1 MALLGNLRKN
11 SVVLITVIGM
21 ALFAFVISGVFD
33 GKGYT
38 AQEAIGVVNDED
50 LSIEEFR
57 NRVDFLQSSYNMST
71 SNAVNSVWEQTLRTY
86 ILKSQFKLSGVDSGR
101 DHIESILSEN
111 PNFNSD
117 PRFLNDAGIFDID
130 KFIDLVVELKTT
142 NIESYEQWK
151 NQELVFQNQSNEKIY
166 FDLIKSG
173 INFSYKD
180 GEFEYKL
187 QNDIVDIEYVQIPF
201 SSIPDSLITLK
212 KSEVEKY
219 IKSNESDYKVDAS
232 RSINYV
238 LFDEKPSEDDEKNT
252 KKILQSFLSERKEYN
267 DVSKL
272 QETIPSLSTAKN
284 ISEFIN
290 SNSEISF
297 DSIYV
302 PKGSLPTDDANL
314 LFNLNKNQ
322 IYGPYLDGEFFKVS
336 RMLDK
341 KKGGNARASH
351 ILISYKGSQN
361 APSQVSRSKEEARK
375 EARRLQNLVR
385 SNPDSFTS
393 LAFEFSDGP
402 SKTSGGDLGF
412 FQEGQMVKPFSDY
425 VFSNRVGS
433 IGLVESDFGF
443 HVIKI
448 VAKEDLVLLASIALK
463 NIPSDETSDRTFNLA
478 TKFEINLSKNNDISK
493 LAKENNYD
501 LKSVSDVKILD
512 DNLPGLPNQRRLV
525 QWLFSDDAKVNSYKR
540 FDLSSGGYIIAQI
553 SNVVNEG
560 LTSVDNATLTAV
572 PKVRN
577 QKKAEIIIKQNRKIK
592 SLEELA
598 SANNTAIKKALA
610 LNQKSGT
617 VSGAGREPLVVG
629 IAFGTELNNISDLII
644 GENGIYKIKVTKKEK
659 SSDLETYS
667 SYKNQLLSSRS
678 LSQSTL
684 YQSIKESAKV
694 VDNRS
699 TYY

>member
-86 ILKSQFKLSGVDSGR
+86 VLKSQFKLSGVDSGR
-101 DHIESILSEN
+101 DHIESILSQN

-478 TKFEINLSKNNDISK
+478 TKFEINLSKNNDISE

-553 SNVVNEG
+553 SNIVNEG
-560 LTSVDNATLTAV
+560 LISVDNATLTAV

-577 QKKAEIIIKQNRKIK
+577 QKKAEIIINQNRKIK

-678 LSQSTL
+678 LSQSVL
-684 YQSIKESAKV
+684 YQSIKESAEV

>member
-86 ILKSQFKLSGVDSGR
+86 VLKSQFKLSGVDSGR
-101 DHIESILSEN
+101 DHIESILSQN

-201 SSIPDSLITLK
+201 SYIPDSLITLK

-252 KKILQSFLSERKEYN
+252 KEILQSFLSERKEYN

-272 QETIPSLSTAKN
+272 QETIPSLSTVKN

-314 LFNLNKNQ
+314 LFNLNTNQ
-322 IYGPYLDGEFFKVS
+322 IYGPYLDGEFYKVS
-336 RMLDK
+336 RMLNK

-361 APSQVSRSKEEARK
+361 APSQVSRSKDEARR

-448 VAKEDLVLLASIALK
+448 VAKEDLVLLASIAIK
-463 NIPSDETSDRTFNLA
+463 NIPSEETSDRTFNLA
-478 TKFEINLSKNNDISK
+478 TKFEINLSKNNNISE

-525 QWLFSDDAKVNSYKR
+525 QWLFSDDVKLNSYKR

-553 SNVVNEG
+553 SSVVNEG

-577 QKKAEIIIKQNRKIK
+577 QKKAEFIIKQNRKIK

-598 SANNTAIKKALA
+598 SANNTEIKKALA

-617 VSGAGREPLVVG
+617 ISGAGREPLVVG

-684 YQSIKESAKV
+684 YQSIKESAEV

>member
-33 GKGYT
+33 GKVYT

-50 LSIEEFR
+50 LSVEEFR

-86 ILKSQFKLSGVDSGR
+86 VLKSQFKLSGVDSGR

-402 SKTSGGDLGF
+402 SKT
-412 FQEGQMVKPFSDY
+412 
-425 VFSNRVGS
+425 
-433 IGLVESDFGF
+433 
-443 HVIKI
+443 
-448 VAKEDLVLLASIALK
+448 
-463 NIPSDETSDRTFNLA
+463 
-478 TKFEINLSKNNDISK
+478 
-493 LAKENNYD
+493 
-501 LKSVSDVKILD
+501 
-512 DNLPGLPNQRRLV
+512 
-525 QWLFSDDAKVNSYKR
+525 
-540 FDLSSGGYIIAQI
+540 
-553 SNVVNEG
+553 
-560 LTSVDNATLTAV
+560 
-572 PKVRN
+572 
-577 QKKAEIIIKQNRKIK
+577 
-592 SLEELA
+592 
-598 SANNTAIKKALA
+598 
-610 LNQKSGT
+610 
-617 VSGAGREPLVVG
+617 
-629 IAFGTELNNISDLII
+629 
-644 GENGIYKIKVTKKEK
+644 
-659 SSDLETYS
+659 
-667 SYKNQLLSSRS
+667 
-678 LSQSTL
+678 
-684 YQSIKESAKV
+684 
-694 VDNRS
+694 
-699 TYY
+699 

>member
-38 AQEAIGVVNDED
+38 SQEAIGVVNDED

-71 SNAVNSVWEQTLRTY
+71 SSAVNSVWEQTLRTY
-86 ILKSQFKLSGVDSGR
+86 VLKSQFKLSGVDSGR

-238 LFDEKPSEDDEKNT
+238 LFDEKPSEDDENNT

-272 QETIPSLSTAKN
+272 QETIPSLSTTKN

-361 APSQVSRSKEEARK
+361 APSQVSRSKDEARK

-385 SNPDSFTS
+385 SNPDLFTS

-433 IGLVESDFGF
+433 IGLVESNFGF

-448 VAKEDLVLLASIALK
+448 VAKEDLVLLASIAIK
-463 NIPSDETSDRTFNLA
+463 NIPSEETSDRTFNLA
-478 TKFEINLSKNNDISK
+478 TKFEINLSKNNNISE

-553 SNVVNEG
+553 SDVVNEG

-598 SANNTAIKKALA
+598 SANNTEIKKALA

-629 IAFGTELNNISDLII
+629 IAFGTELNNFSDLII
-644 GENGIYKIKVTKKEK
+644 GENGIYKIKVIKKEK
-659 SSDLETYS
+659 SSNLETYS

-678 LSQSTL
+678 ISQSTL
-684 YQSIKESAKV
+684 YQSIKESAEV

-699 TYY
+699 TYF

>member
-478 TKFEINLSKNNDISK
+478 TKFEINLSKNNDISE

-684 YQSIKESAKV
+684 YQSIKESAEV

>member
-86 ILKSQFKLSGVDSGR
+86 VLKSQFKLSGVDSGR
-101 DHIESILSEN
+101 DHIESILSQN

-166 FDLIKSG
+166 FDLVKSG

-252 KKILQSFLSERKEYN
+252 KKILQSFLSEKKEYN

-448 VAKEDLVLLASIALK
+448 VAKEDLVLLASIAIK
-463 NIPSDETSDRTFNLA
+463 NIPSEETSDRTFNLA
-478 TKFEINLSKNNDISK
+478 TKFEINLTKNNNISE

-577 QKKAEIIIKQNRKIK
+577 QKKAEIIINQNRKIK

-678 LSQSTL
+678 LSQSVL
-684 YQSIKESAKV
+684 YQSIKESAEV

>member
-38 AQEAIGVVNDED
+38 SQEAIGVVNDED

-86 ILKSQFKLSGVDSGR
+86 VLKSQFKLSGVDSGR

-238 LFDEKPSEDDEKNT
+238 LFDENPSEDDEKNT
-252 KKILQSFLSERKEYN
+252 KKILQSFLIERKEYN

-290 SNSEISF
+290 SNSEIGF

-361 APSQVSRSKEEARK
+361 APTQVSRSKEEARK

-448 VAKEDLVLLASIALK
+448 VAKEDLVLLASIAIK
-463 NIPSDETSDRTFNLA
+463 NIPSDETTDRTFNLA
-478 TKFEINLSKNNDISK
+478 TKFEINLSKNNDISE

-525 QWLFSDDAKVNSYKR
+525 QWLFSDDVKVNSYKR

-598 SANNTAIKKALA
+598 SANNTVIKKALA

-684 YQSIKESAKV
+684 YQSIKESAEV

>member
-38 AQEAIGVVNDED
+38 AQEPIGVVNNED
-50 LSIEEFR
+50 LSIEDFR
-57 NRVDFLQSSYNMST
+57 NQVDFLQSSYSMST
-71 SNAVNSVWEQTLRTY
+71 FNAVNTVWEQTLRNS
-86 ILKSQFKLSGVDSGR
+86 ILKNQYKLSGVDSGK
-101 DHIESILSEN
+101 DHIEFILSQN
-111 PNFNSD
+111 PSFNSD
-117 PRFLNDAGIFDID
+117 PRFLNDAGIFEID
-130 KFIDLVVELKTT
+130 KFIDLVIELKTT
-142 NIESYEQWK
+142 NFESYEQWK
-151 NQELVFQNQSNEKIY
+151 NQELIFQNQSNEKIY
-166 FDLIKSG
+166 FDLVKSG
-173 INFSYKD
+173 INFSFKD

-201 SSIPDSLITLK
+201 SSIPDSLVKLK
-212 KSEVEKY
+212 KSEVEKF

-238 LFDEKPSEDDEKNT
+238 LFDEKPSEIDENNT
-252 KKILQSFLSERKEYN
+252 KEILQSFLEERKEYN

-272 QETIPSLSTAKN
+272 EETIPSLLTAKN
-284 ISEFIN
+284 ISDFIN
-290 SNSEISF
+290 TNSEIKF

-302 PKGSLPTDDANL
+302 PKGSLPTDHANL
-314 LFNLNKNQ
+314 LFNLNKDQ

-341 KKGGNARASH
+341 KIGGNVRASH
-351 ILISYKGSQN
+351 ILISFKGSQN
-361 APSQVSRSKEEARK
+361 APPQITRSKSQAKQEAL
-375 EARRLQNLVR
+375 RLRNLVR

-402 SKTSGGDLGF
+402 SKSSGGDLGF
-412 FQEGQMVKPFSDY
+412 FQEGQMVKPFNDY

-433 IGLVESDFGF
+433 IGMVESDFGY

-448 VAKEDLVLLASIALK
+448 NAKEDLVMLASIAAK
-463 NIPSDETSDRTFNLA
+463 NIPSEETSDKTFNLA
-478 TKFEINLSKNNDISK
+478 TKFEINLSKNNNITD
-493 LAKENNYD
+493 LAKENNYE
-501 LKSVSDVKILD
+501 LKSVDGIKILD

-525 QWLFSDDAKVNSYKR
+525 QWLFNDEIEIDSYKR
-540 FDLSSGGYIIAQI
+540 FDLSNGGYLIAQV
-553 SNVVNEG
+553 SSLVNEG
-560 LTSVDNATLTAV
+560 LSSVEDATFTAV

-577 QKKAEIIIKQNRKIK
+577 QKKAQMIIKQNSKAL
-592 SLEELA
+592 SLEDLA
-598 SANNTAIKKALA
+598 ENNNVEIKKALA

-617 VSGAGREPLVVG
+617 ISGAGREPLVIGV
-629 IAFGTELNNISDLII
+629 AFGTGLNEISDLII

-659 SSDLETYS
+659 STDLETYL
-667 SYKNQLLSSRS
+667 SYQNQLLSSRS
-678 LSQSTL
+678 LSSSTL
-684 YQSIKESAKV
+684 FQSVKESAEI

>member
-166 FDLIKSG
+166 FDLVKSG

-478 TKFEINLSKNNDISK
+478 TKFEINLSKNNDISE
-493 LAKENNYD
+493 LAEENNYD

-560 LTSVDNATLTAV
+560 LISVDNATLTAV

-684 YQSIKESAKV
+684 YQSIKESAEV

>member
-86 ILKSQFKLSGVDSGR
+86 VLKSQFKLSGVDSGR
-101 DHIESILSEN
+101 DHIESILSQN

-252 KKILQSFLSERKEYN
+252 KKILQSFLSEKKEYN

-478 TKFEINLSKNNDISK
+478 TKFEINLSKNNDISE

-678 LSQSTL
+678 LSQSVL
-684 YQSIKESAKV
+684 YQSIKESAEV

>member
-86 ILKSQFKLSGVDSGR
+86 VLKSQFKLSGVDSGR

-684 YQSIKESAKV
+684 YQSIKESAEV

>member
-86 ILKSQFKLSGVDSGR
+86 VLKSQFKLSGVDSGR

-478 TKFEINLSKNNDISK
+478 TKFEINLSKNNDISE
-493 LAKENNYD
+493 LANENNYD

-684 YQSIKESAKV
+684 YQSIKESAEV

>member
-38 AQEAIGVVNDED
+38 AQEPIGVVNNED
-50 LSIEEFR
+50 LSIEDFR
-57 NRVDFLQSSYNMST
+57 NQVDFLQSSYSMST
-71 SNAVNSVWEQTLRTY
+71 FNAVNTVWEQTLRNS
-86 ILKSQFKLSGVDSGR
+86 ILKNQYKLSGVDSGK
-101 DHIESILSEN
+101 DHIEFILSQN
-111 PNFNSD
+111 PSFNSD
-117 PRFLNDAGIFDID
+117 PRFLNDAGIFEID
-130 KFIDLVVELKTT
+130 KFIDLVIELKTT
-142 NIESYEQWK
+142 NFESYEQWK
-151 NQELVFQNQSNEKIY
+151 NQELIFQNQSNEKIY
-166 FDLIKSG
+166 FDLVKSG
-173 INFSYKD
+173 INFSFKD

-201 SSIPDSLITLK
+201 SSIPDSLVKLK
-212 KSEVEKY
+212 KSEVEKF

-238 LFDEKPSEDDEKNT
+238 LFDEKPSEIDENIT
-252 KKILQSFLSERKEYN
+252 KEILQSFLEERKEYN

-272 QETIPSLSTAKN
+272 EETIPSLLTAKN
-284 ISEFIN
+284 ISDFIN
-290 SNSEISF
+290 TNSEIKF

-302 PKGSLPTDDANL
+302 PKGSLPTDHANL
-314 LFNLNKNQ
+314 LFNLNKDQ

-341 KKGGNARASH
+341 KIGGNVRASH
-351 ILISYKGSQN
+351 ILISFKGSQN
-361 APSQVSRSKEEARK
+361 APPQITRSKSQAKQEAL
-375 EARRLQNLVR
+375 RLRNLVR

-402 SKTSGGDLGF
+402 SKSSGGDLGF
-412 FQEGQMVKPFSDY
+412 FQEGQMVKPFNDY

-433 IGLVESDFGF
+433 IGMVESDFGY

-448 VAKEDLVLLASIALK
+448 NAKEDLVMLASIAAK
-463 NIPSDETSDRTFNLA
+463 NIPSEETSDKTFNLA
-478 TKFEINLSKNNDISK
+478 TKFEINLSKNNNITD
-493 LAKENNYD
+493 LAKENNYE
-501 LKSVSDVKILD
+501 LKSVDGIKILD

-525 QWLFSDDAKVNSYKR
+525 QWLFNDEIEIDSYKR
-540 FDLSSGGYIIAQI
+540 FDLSNGGYLIAQV
-553 SNVVNEG
+553 SSLVNEG
-560 LTSVDNATLTAV
+560 LSSVEDATFTAV

-577 QKKAEIIIKQNRKIK
+577 QKKAQMIIKQNSKAL
-592 SLEELA
+592 SLEDLA
-598 SANNTAIKKALA
+598 ENNNVEIKKALA

-617 VSGAGREPLVVG
+617 ISGAGREPLVIGV
-629 IAFGTELNNISDLII
+629 AFGTGLNEISDLII

-659 SSDLETYS
+659 STDLETYL
-667 SYKNQLLSSRS
+667 SYQNQLLSSRS
-678 LSQSTL
+678 LSSSTL
-684 YQSIKESAKV
+684 FQSVKESAEI

>member
-86 ILKSQFKLSGVDSGR
+86 VLKSQFKLSGVDSGR
-101 DHIESILSEN
+101 DHIESILSQN

-166 FDLIKSG
+166 FDLVKSG

-252 KKILQSFLSERKEYN
+252 KKILQSFLSEKKEYN

-448 VAKEDLVLLASIALK
+448 VAKEDLVLLASIAIK
-463 NIPSDETSDRTFNLA
+463 NIPSEETSDRTFNLA
-478 TKFEINLSKNNDISK
+478 TKFEINLTKNNNISE

-577 QKKAEIIIKQNRKIK
+577 QKKAEIIINQNRKIK

-629 IAFGTELNNISDLII
+629 IAFGTEINNISDLII

-678 LSQSTL
+678 LSQSVL
-684 YQSIKESAKV
+684 YQSIKESAEV

>member
-86 ILKSQFKLSGVDSGR
+86 VLKSQFKLSGVDSGR
-101 DHIESILSEN
+101 DHIESILSQN

-166 FDLIKSG
+166 FDLVKSG

-341 KKGGNARASH
+341 KKGGNVRASH

-478 TKFEINLSKNNDISK
+478 TKFEINLSKNNDISE

-684 YQSIKESAKV
+684 YQSIKESAEV

>member
-38 AQEAIGVVNDED
+38 AQEPIGVVNDED
-50 LSIEEFR
+50 LSIEDFR
-57 NRVDFLQSSYNMST
+57 NQVDFLQSSYSMST
-71 SNAVNSVWEQTLRTY
+71 FNAVNTVWEQTLRNS
-86 ILKSQFKLSGVDSGR
+86 ILKNQYKLSGVDSGK
-101 DHIESILSEN
+101 DHIEFILSQN
-111 PNFNSD
+111 PSFNSD
-117 PRFLNDAGIFDID
+117 PRFLNDAGIFEID
-130 KFIDLVVELKTT
+130 KFIDLVIELKTT
-142 NIESYEQWK
+142 NFESYEQWK
-151 NQELVFQNQSNEKIY
+151 NQELIFQNQSNEKIY
-166 FDLIKSG
+166 FDLVKSG
-173 INFSYKD
+173 INFSFKD

-201 SSIPDSLITLK
+201 SSIPDSLVKLK
-212 KSEVEKY
+212 KSELEKF

-238 LFDEKPSEDDEKNT
+238 LFDEKPSEIDENNT
-252 KKILQSFLSERKEYN
+252 KEILQSFLEEKKEYN

-272 QETIPSLSTAKN
+272 EETIPSLLTAKN
-284 ISEFIN
+284 ISDFIN
-290 SNSEISF
+290 TNSEIKF

-302 PKGSLPTDDANL
+302 PKGSLPTDHANL
-314 LFNLNKNQ
+314 LFNLNKDQ

-341 KKGGNARASH
+341 KIGGNVRASH
-351 ILISYKGSQN
+351 ILISFKGSQN
-361 APSQVSRSKEEARK
+361 APPQITRSKSQAKQEAL
-375 EARRLQNLVR
+375 RLRNLVR

-402 SKTSGGDLGF
+402 SKSSGGDLGF
-412 FQEGQMVKPFSDY
+412 FQEGQMVKPFNDY

-433 IGLVESDFGF
+433 IGMVESDFGY

-448 VAKEDLVLLASIALK
+448 NAKEDLVMLASIAAK
-463 NIPSDETSDRTFNLA
+463 NIPSEETSDKTFNLA
-478 TKFEINLSKNNDISK
+478 TKFEINLSKNNNITD
-493 LAKENNYD
+493 LAKENNYE
-501 LKSVSDVKILD
+501 LKSVDGIKILD

-525 QWLFSDDAKVNSYKR
+525 QWLFNDEIEIDSYKR
-540 FDLSSGGYIIAQI
+540 FDLSNGGYLIAQV
-553 SNVVNEG
+553 SSLVNEG
-560 LTSVDNATLTAV
+560 LSSVEDATFTAV

-577 QKKAEIIIKQNRKIK
+577 QKKAQMIIKQNSKTL
-592 SLEELA
+592 SLEDLA
-598 SANNTAIKKALA
+598 ENNNVEIKKALA

-617 VSGAGREPLVVG
+617 ISGAGREPLVIGV
-629 IAFGTELNNISDLII
+629 AFGTGLNEISDLII

-659 SSDLETYS
+659 STDLETYL
-667 SYKNQLLSSRS
+667 SYQNQLLSSRS
-678 LSQSTL
+678 LSSSTL
-684 YQSIKESAKV
+684 FQSVKESAEI

>member
-38 AQEAIGVVNDED
+38 AQEPIGVVNDED
-50 LSIEEFR
+50 LSIEDFR
-57 NRVDFLQSSYNMST
+57 NQVDFLQSSYSMST
-71 SNAVNSVWEQTLRTY
+71 FNAVNTVWEQTLRNS
-86 ILKSQFKLSGVDSGR
+86 ILKNQYKLSGVDSGK
-101 DHIESILSEN
+101 DHIEFILSQN
-111 PNFNSD
+111 PSFNSD
-117 PRFLNDAGIFDID
+117 PRFLNDAGIFEID
-130 KFIDLVVELKTT
+130 KFIDLVIELKTT
-142 NIESYEQWK
+142 NFESYEQWK
-151 NQELVFQNQSNEKIY
+151 NQELIFQNQSNEKIY
-166 FDLIKSG
+166 FDLVKSG
-173 INFSYKD
+173 INFSFKD

-201 SSIPDSLITLK
+201 SSIPDSLVKLK
-212 KSEVEKY
+212 KSEVEKF

-238 LFDEKPSEDDEKNT
+238 LFDEKPSEIDENNT
-252 KKILQSFLSERKEYN
+252 KKILQSFLEERKEYN

-272 QETIPSLSTAKN
+272 EETIPSLLTAKN
-284 ISEFIN
+284 ISDFIN
-290 SNSEISF
+290 TNSEIKF

-302 PKGSLPTDDANL
+302 PKGSLPTDHANL
-314 LFNLNKNQ
+314 LFNLNKDQ

-341 KKGGNARASH
+341 KIGGNVRASH
-351 ILISYKGSQN
+351 ILISFKGSQN
-361 APSQVSRSKEEARK
+361 APPQITRSKSQAKQEAL
-375 EARRLQNLVR
+375 RLRNLVR

-402 SKTSGGDLGF
+402 SKSSGGDLGF
-412 FQEGQMVKPFSDY
+412 FQEGQMVKPFNDY

-433 IGLVESDFGF
+433 IGMVESDFGY

-448 VAKEDLVLLASIALK
+448 NAKEDLVMLASIAAK
-463 NIPSDETSDRTFNLA
+463 NIPSEETSDKTFNLA
-478 TKFEINLSKNNDISK
+478 TKFEINLSKNNKITD
-493 LAKENNYD
+493 LAKENNYE
-501 LKSVSDVKILD
+501 LKSVDGIKILD

-525 QWLFSDDAKVNSYKR
+525 QWLFNDEIEIDSYKR
-540 FDLSSGGYIIAQI
+540 FDLSNGGYLIAQV
-553 SNVVNEG
+553 SSLVNEG
-560 LTSVDNATLTAV
+560 LSSVEDATFTAV

-577 QKKAEIIIKQNRKIK
+577 QKKAQMIIKQNSKTL
-592 SLEELA
+592 SLEDLA
-598 SANNTAIKKALA
+598 ENNNVEIKKALA

-617 VSGAGREPLVVG
+617 ISGAGREPLVIGV
-629 IAFGTELNNISDLII
+629 AFGTGLNEISDLII

-659 SSDLETYS
+659 STDLETYL
-667 SYKNQLLSSRS
+667 SYQNQLLSSRS
-678 LSQSTL
+678 LSSSTL
-684 YQSIKESAKV
+684 FQSVKESAEI

>member
-38 AQEAIGVVNDED
+38 SQEAIGVVNDED

-86 ILKSQFKLSGVDSGR
+86 VLKSQFKLSGVDSGR

-238 LFDEKPSEDDEKNT
+238 LFDENPSEDDEKNT
-252 KKILQSFLSERKEYN
+252 KKILQSFLIERKEYN

-290 SNSEISF
+290 SNSEIGF

-361 APSQVSRSKEEARK
+361 APTQVSRSKEEARK

-448 VAKEDLVLLASIALK
+448 VAKEDLVLLASIAIK
-463 NIPSDETSDRTFNLA
+463 NIPSDETTDRTFNLA
-478 TKFEINLSKNNDISK
+478 TKFEINLSKNNDISE

-525 QWLFSDDAKVNSYKR
+525 QWLFSDDVKVNSYKR

-598 SANNTAIKKALA
+598 SANNTVIKKALA

-629 IAFGTELNNISDLII
+629 IAFGTEINNISDLII

-684 YQSIKESAKV
+684 YQSIKESAEV

>member
-38 AQEAIGVVNDED
+38 AQEPIGVVNDED
-50 LSIEEFR
+50 LSIEDFR
-57 NRVDFLQSSYNMST
+57 NQVDFLQSSYSMST
-71 SNAVNSVWEQTLRTY
+71 FNAVNTVWEQTLRNS
-86 ILKSQFKLSGVDSGR
+86 ILKNQYKLSGVDSGK
-101 DHIESILSEN
+101 DHIEFILSQN
-111 PNFNSD
+111 PSFNSD
-117 PRFLNDAGIFDID
+117 PRFLNDAGIFEID
-130 KFIDLVVELKTT
+130 KFIDLVIELKTT
-142 NIESYEQWK
+142 NFESYEQWK
-151 NQELVFQNQSNEKIY
+151 NQELIFQNQSNEKIY
-166 FDLIKSG
+166 FDLVKSG
-173 INFSYKD
+173 INFSFKD

-201 SSIPDSLITLK
+201 SSIPDSLVKLK
-212 KSEVEKY
+212 KSEVEKF

-238 LFDEKPSEDDEKNT
+238 LFDEKPSEIDENNT
-252 KKILQSFLSERKEYN
+252 KKILQSFLEERKEYN

-272 QETIPSLSTAKN
+272 EETIPSLLTAKN
-284 ISEFIN
+284 ISDFIN
-290 SNSEISF
+290 TNSEIKF

-302 PKGSLPTDDANL
+302 PKGSLPTDHANL
-314 LFNLNKNQ
+314 LFNLNKDQ

-341 KKGGNARASH
+341 KIGGNVRASH
-351 ILISYKGSQN
+351 ILISFKGSQN
-361 APSQVSRSKEEARK
+361 APPQITRSKSQAKQEAL
-375 EARRLQNLVR
+375 RLRNLVR

-402 SKTSGGDLGF
+402 SKSSGGDLGF
-412 FQEGQMVKPFSDY
+412 FQEGQMVKPFNDY

-433 IGLVESDFGF
+433 IGMVESDFGY

-448 VAKEDLVLLASIALK
+448 NAKEDLVMLASIAAK
-463 NIPSDETSDRTFNLA
+463 NIPSEETSDKTFNLA
-478 TKFEINLSKNNDISK
+478 TKFEINLSKNNNITD
-493 LAKENNYD
+493 LAKENNYE
-501 LKSVSDVKILD
+501 LKSVDGIKILD

-525 QWLFSDDAKVNSYKR
+525 QWLFNDEIEIDSYKR
-540 FDLSSGGYIIAQI
+540 FDLSNGGYLIAQV
-553 SNVVNEG
+553 SSLVNEG
-560 LTSVDNATLTAV
+560 LSSVEDATFTAV

-577 QKKAEIIIKQNRKIK
+577 QKKAQMIIKQNSKTL
-592 SLEELA
+592 SLEDLA
-598 SANNTAIKKALA
+598 ENNNVEIKKALA

-617 VSGAGREPLVVG
+617 ISGAGREPLVIGV
-629 IAFGTELNNISDLII
+629 AFGTGLNEISDLII

-659 SSDLETYS
+659 STDLETYL
-667 SYKNQLLSSRS
+667 SYQNQLLSSRS
-678 LSQSTL
+678 LSSSTL
-684 YQSIKESAKV
+684 FQSVKESAEI

>member
-86 ILKSQFKLSGVDSGR
+86 VLKSQFKLSGVDSGR

-478 TKFEINLSKNNDISK
+478 TKFEINLSKNNDISEI
-493 LAKENNYD
+493 AKENNYD

-525 QWLFSDDAKVNSYKR
+525 QWLFSDEAKVNSYKR

-684 YQSIKESAKV
+684 YQSIKESAEV

>member
-38 AQEAIGVVNDED
+38 AQEPIGVVNDED
-50 LSIEEFR
+50 LSIEDFR
-57 NRVDFLQSSYNMST
+57 NQVDFLQSSYSMST
-71 SNAVNSVWEQTLRTY
+71 FNAVNTVWEQTLRNS
-86 ILKSQFKLSGVDSGR
+86 ILKNQYKLSGVDSGK
-101 DHIESILSEN
+101 DHIEFILSQN
-111 PNFNSD
+111 PSFNSD
-117 PRFLNDAGIFDID
+117 PRFLNDAGIFEID
-130 KFIDLVVELKTT
+130 KFIDLVIELKTT
-142 NIESYEQWK
+142 NFESYEQWK
-151 NQELVFQNQSNEKIY
+151 NQELIFQNQSNEKIY
-166 FDLIKSG
+166 FDLVKSG
-173 INFSYKD
+173 INFSFKD

-201 SSIPDSLITLK
+201 SSIPDSLVKLK
-212 KSEVEKY
+212 KSEVEKF

-238 LFDEKPSEDDEKNT
+238 LFDEKPSEIDENNT
-252 KKILQSFLSERKEYN
+252 KKILQSFLEERKEYN

-272 QETIPSLSTAKN
+272 EETIPSLLTAKN
-284 ISEFIN
+284 ISDFIN
-290 SNSEISF
+290 TNSEIKF

-302 PKGSLPTDDANL
+302 PKGSLPTDHANL
-314 LFNLNKNQ
+314 LFNLNKDQ

-341 KKGGNARASH
+341 KIGGNVRASH
-351 ILISYKGSQN
+351 ILISFKGSQN
-361 APSQVSRSKEEARK
+361 APPQITRSKSQAKQEAL
-375 EARRLQNLVR
+375 RLRNLVR

-402 SKTSGGDLGF
+402 SKSSGGDLGF
-412 FQEGQMVKPFSDY
+412 FQEGQMVKPFNDY

-433 IGLVESDFGF
+433 IGMVESDFGY

-448 VAKEDLVLLASIALK
+448 NAKEDLVMLASIAAK
-463 NIPSDETSDRTFNLA
+463 NIPSEETSDKTFNLA
-478 TKFEINLSKNNDISK
+478 TKFEINLSKNNNITD
-493 LAKENNYD
+493 LAKENNYE
-501 LKSVSDVKILD
+501 LKSVDGIKILD

-525 QWLFSDDAKVNSYKR
+525 QWLFNDEIEIDSYKR
-540 FDLSSGGYIIAQI
+540 FDLSNGGYLIAQV
-553 SNVVNEG
+553 SSLVNEG
-560 LTSVDNATLTAV
+560 LSSVEDATFTAV

-577 QKKAEIIIKQNRKIK
+577 QKKAQMIIKQNSKTS
-592 SLEELA
+592 SLEDLA
-598 SANNTAIKKALA
+598 ENNNVEIKKALA

-617 VSGAGREPLVVG
+617 ISGAGREPLVIGV
-629 IAFGTELNNISDLII
+629 AFGTGLNEISDLII

-659 SSDLETYS
+659 STDLETYL
-667 SYKNQLLSSRS
+667 SYQNQLLSSRS
-678 LSQSTL
+678 LSSSTL
-684 YQSIKESAKV
+684 FQSVKESAEI

>member
-86 ILKSQFKLSGVDSGR
+86 VLKSQFKLSGVDSGR
-101 DHIESILSEN
+101 DHIESILSQN

-166 FDLIKSG
+166 FDLVKSG

-684 YQSIKESAKV
+684 YQSIKESAEV

>member
-1 MALLGNLRKN
+1 MALLGSLRKN

-86 ILKSQFKLSGVDSGR
+86 VLKSQFKLSGVDSGR
-101 DHIESILSEN
+101 DHIESILSQN

-201 SSIPDSLITLK
+201 SYIPDSLITLK

-252 KKILQSFLSERKEYN
+252 KEILQSFLSERKEYN

-272 QETIPSLSTAKN
+272 QETIPSLSTVKN

-314 LFNLNKNQ
+314 LFNLNTNQ
-322 IYGPYLDGEFFKVS
+322 IYGPYLDGEFYKVS
-336 RMLDK
+336 RMLNK

-361 APSQVSRSKEEARK
+361 APSQVSRSKDEARR

-448 VAKEDLVLLASIALK
+448 VTKEDLVLLASIAIK
-463 NIPSDETSDRTFNLA
+463 NIPSEETSDRTFNLA
-478 TKFEINLSKNNDISK
+478 TKFEINLSKNNNISE

-525 QWLFSDDAKVNSYKR
+525 QWLFSDDVKLNSYKR

-553 SNVVNEG
+553 SSVVNEG

-577 QKKAEIIIKQNRKIK
+577 QKKAEFIIKQNRKIK

-598 SANNTAIKKALA
+598 SANNTEIKKALA

-617 VSGAGREPLVVG
+617 ISGAGREPLVVG

-684 YQSIKESAKV
+684 YQSIKESAEV